1 MKKTEKKETSNP
13 FKSLVK
19 IAAAIGISYICY
31 TVPQKL
37 ADKILYAQLNSKN
50 NRKWDLD
57 YDGRF

>member
-13 FKSLVK
+13 FKSLIK
-19 IAAAIGISYICY
+19 ITAVIGISYLCY

-50 NRKWDLD
+50 NRK
-57 YDGRF
+57 

>member
-50 NRKWDLD
+50 NRK
-57 YDGRF
+57 